1 MKQTLGFTLI
11 DIMIALLLVA
21 IVLTVGVPSL
31 RDFIHNNQAA
41 SETNALLAAFNSARG
56 AAVTRGVPVAVCAS
70 SNGTSCLASSG
81 CTGATGGTDWAGG
94 WLIFTD
100 NPGGTACV
108 KDGSDVVLHV
118 GAGFSGGTLKGTVA
132 GVQYLPSGLRLNT
145 TTATFTL
152 NLGKQTRV
160 ITLTPSGQ
168 ASSQ

>member
-1 MKQTLGFTLI
+1 MKQMLGFTLI
-11 DIMIALLLVA
+11 EIMIALLLVA

-56 AAVTRGVPVAVCAS
+56 AAITRGVPVAVCAS
-70 SNGTSCLASSG
+70 SNGTSCLSNSG
-81 CTGATGGTDWAGG
+81 CTGAATDWSGG
-94 WLIFTD
+94 WLIFVD
-100 NPGGTACV
+100 NPGGTSCV

-118 GAGFSGGTLKGTVA
+118 SSGFSGGTLKGPVA
-132 GVQYLPSGLRLNT
+132 GVQFLPSGLRLNP

-152 NLGKQTRV
+152 TLGKQTRV
-160 ITLTPSGQ
+160 VTLTPSGQ

>member
-1 MKQTLGFTLI
+1 MKQMLGFTLI
-11 DIMIALLLVA
+11 EIMIALLLVA

-56 AAVTRGVPVAVCAS
+56 AAIDRGIPVAVCAS
-70 SNGTSCLASSG
+70 SNGTSCLNSSG
-81 CTGATGGTDWAGG
+81 CIGTATDWSGG
-94 WLIFTD
+94 WLIFVD

-118 GAGFSGGTLKGTVA
+118 DTGFSGGSLKGSVA
-132 GVQYLPSGLRLNT
+132 SVQYLPSGLRLHPIR
-145 TTATFTL
+145 ATFTL
-152 NLGKQTRV
+152 KLGKQTRIV
-160 ITLTPSGQ
+160 TVTPSGQ

>member
-11 DIMIALLLVA
+11 EIMIALLLVA

-70 SNGTSCLASSG
+70 SNGTSCLSSSG
-81 CTGATGGTDWAGG
+81 CTPATTDWSGG
-94 WLIFTD
+94 WLIFVD

-118 GAGFSGGTLKGTVA
+118 GSGFSGGSLKGTVA

-152 NLGKQTRV
+152 NLGKQTRIV
-160 ITLTPSGQ
+160 TLTPSGQ

>member
-1 MKQTLGFTLI
+1 MKQMLGFTLI
-11 DIMIALLLVA
+11 EIMIALVLVA

-56 AAVTRGVPVAVCAS
+56 AAITRGVPVAVCAS
-70 SNGTSCLASSG
+70 SNGTSCLSSSG
-81 CTGATGGTDWAGG
+81 CTGATDWSGG

-108 KDGSDVVLHV
+108 KDGSDVVLQV
-118 GAGFSGGTLKGTVA
+118 GAGFSDGTLKGLVA
-132 GVQYLPSGLRLNT
+132 GVQFLPSGLRLNT
-145 TTATFTL
+145 STATFTL
-152 NLGKQTRV
+152 TLGKQTRV
-160 ITLTPSGQ
+160 VTLTPSGQ